1 MQTPSAA
8 LLALVTLASG
18 CSSSYTADSGTDG
31 GIPNDSGTLT
41 TTDAAAADAGT
52 VVVDAGPPPPEPIC
66 EPWKAPTSRNDQS
79 VVPVEVAP
87 RRPGNKKVIL
97 IAGAPS
103 GSHPSGQ
110 HEFFA
115 GLAVLAKML
124 CQTPGVTPVLVK
136 NGWPS
141 DPTLLEGAASIVVY
155 ADGGPGHPLLV
166 GDRLATVGRLM
177 AAGTGFA
184 NLHYALEYVPGAQ
197 GQVLPWIGGVYEAG
211 TSVNPMWTG
220 TFAPAPHE
228 TTRGLPASLVLDD
241 EWYYN
246 LRWKSPQDGITPLM
260 QAVPPD
266 GTRTTADAAA
276 HPGRSETTSWVYAR
290 PDGGRSFGFTGGHWY
305 GSWLDGGNP
314 NGRAFRRLLT
324 NGVLWTAKVPV
335 PEGGAP
341 VELAPADEGNWQDT
355 KG

>member
-1 MQTPSAA
+1 MHTPSAA
-8 LLALVTLASG
+8 LFALLTLASA
-18 CSSSYTADSGTDG
+18 CSSYSAEAPTDG
-31 GIPNDSGTLT
+31 GSPNDSGVLS
-41 TTDAAAADAGT
+41 TTDATVPDGAT

-66 EPWKAPTSRNDQS
+66 EPWKTPTGRTDQS

-87 RRPGNKKVIL
+87 RRAGNKKIIL
-97 IAGAPS
+97 IAGSPS
-103 GSHPSGQ
+103 GSHASGQ

-184 NLHYALEYVPGAQ
+184 NLHYALEYVAGAQ

-246 LRWKSPQDGITPLM
+246 LRWRSPQDGITPLM
-260 QAVPPD
+260 QAVPPW
-266 GTRTTADAAA
+266 
-276 HPGRSETTSWVYAR
+276 GR
-290 PDGGRSFGFTGGHWY
+290 
-305 GSWLDGGNP
+305 
-314 NGRAFRRLLT
+314 
-324 NGVLWTAKVPV
+324 
-335 PEGGAP
+335 
-341 VELAPADEGNWQDT
+341 
-355 KG
+355 